1 MASTAGNK
9 ILITGAPGVG
19 KTTLIRRLV
28 SALDQRNCTGFYTAE
43 IREGNARK
51 GFELVGLDGQK
62 ALLAHVE
69 IDSPFRV
76 GRYGVDVEGFDRF
89 LAAIGFAH
97 TDADVVIVD
106 EIGKM
111 EMFSTKFIQLLDT
124 AFTSDRLLVATISA
138 GGSPAI
144 QRFKQHSDVTL
155 FTVTR
160 SNRDHLVGE
169 IAALAADRR

>member
-1 MASTAGNK
+1 MATTGGNK

-43 IREGNARK
+43 IREGNVRK
-51 GFELVGLDGQK
+51 GFELVGLDGHK

-69 IDSPFRV
+69 IDSPYRV
-76 GRYGVDVEGFDRF
+76 GRYGVDVAAFDRF

-97 TDADVVIVD
+97 TDADVLIVD

-111 EMFSTKFIQLLDT
+111 EMFSNQFIQRLDT
-124 AFTSDRLLVATISA
+124 AFASDRLVVATISA
-138 GGSPAI
+138 AGSAAI

-155 FTVTR
+155 FAVTR
-160 SNRDHLVGE
+160 SNRDHLVE
-169 IAALAADRR
+169 KIAAMAADR